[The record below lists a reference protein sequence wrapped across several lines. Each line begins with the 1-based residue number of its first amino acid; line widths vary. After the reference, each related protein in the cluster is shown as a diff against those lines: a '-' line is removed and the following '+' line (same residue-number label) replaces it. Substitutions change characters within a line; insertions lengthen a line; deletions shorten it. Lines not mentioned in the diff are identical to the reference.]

1 MCGANLGPMPWKPAA
16 HNDLQRENDQLRT
29 TIVCLRREIENKAG
43 AVSRLEL
50 LLHKRLDRIDQLQ
63 GTVDQLRFKNRMLG
77 QENGHLA
84 AMLAPK

>member
-1 MCGANLGPMPWKPAA
+1 MPWKPAA
-16 HNDLQRENDQLRT
+16 PSAPSEVDKLKTL
-29 TIVCLRREIENKAG
+29 IVCLRRELENKQG
-43 AVSRLEL
+43 AVERLEL
-50 LLHKRLDRIDQLQ
+50 LLHERSDRIDQLQ